1 MKLLQKTKEEIFINY
16 IIEGIKEKKGKE
28 IISIDLS
35 KLENAVC
42 RYFIICH
49 GDSNT
54 QVSAIA
60 NWVEKVIEDKGN
72 EKVWRKQGFEN
83 SHWILL
89 DYVNVVVHIFQK
101 EFREFYNLE
110 ALWGDGYFCKIENE
124 YLNQKELAYNER

>member
-1 MKLLQKTKEEIFINY
+1 MKLLQYTKEEEFINY

-35 KLENAVC
+35 NLENAEC

-54 QVSAIA
+54 QVNAIA
-60 NWVEKVIEDKGN
+60 NWVEKVTEDKGN

-83 SHWILL
+83 AHWILL
-89 DYVNVVVHIFQK
+89 DYVNVIVHIFQK

-110 ALWGDGYFCKIENE
+110 ALWGDGNLNKIENE
-124 YLNQKELAYNER
+124 YLN